1 MKATIVGGGFG
12 GLAGAALLENQ
23 GFQVTLLE
31 KNKDVGGRARVWLK
45 DGFVFDMGPSWY
57 LMPEVFER
65 FFLEM
70 GTERNKYYDLQ
81 LLDPYYRV
89 FFSPEER
96 VDITSDL
103 DATRRIFE
111 SFEPGGAQK
120 LDAYLKQAKYKY
132 DVAIAEFLYREYRSI
147 RQFLNRRLLVEG
159 SRLNVFS
166 TLDKFVSRY
175 FSDRR
180 AKQILEYAMV
190 FLGTSPQNAPALYSI
205 MSHVDL
211 NLGVYFPRGGMAAL
225 VDGMRKLAE
234 DAGAQVLTEQPVTRI
249 RADGK
254 KATAVETAHDEFPT
268 DLVLVNADYHHAET
282 ALLDAEHRSYSD
294 RYWNSRVLAPTM
306 FVVYLGLNKKLT
318 NLAHHNLYF
327 TDPWNDHFDTIFRH
341 PEWPEDPSYYVSCA
355 SYDDETVAPA
365 GKENIFFLVPVA
377 PGLEDTDDFREAYAD
392 KIIAHFERISGEDIT
407 PHIQIRRVFSHRDF
421 AADYNAFKG
430 TALGLA
436 HTLRQT
442 AVFRPSHRSKRLG
455 NLFYSGQYTHP
466 GIGVPM
472 TLISSQ
478 VISEQIAREY
488 A

>member
-1 MKATIVGGGFG
+1 MKATIIGGGFG
-12 GLAGAALLENQ
+12 GLSAAALLAKH
-23 GFQVTLLE
+23 GMDVTLLE
-31 KNKDVGGRARVWLK
+31 KNDVVGGRARAWHE

-65 FFLEM
+65 FFEEM
-70 GTERNKYYDLQ
+70 GTKRSDYYDLQ
-81 LLDPYYRV
+81 LLDPFYRV
-89 FFSPEER
+89 FFSPDER
-96 VDITSDL
+96 VDINADL
-103 DATRRIFE
+103 DQTRRVFE
-111 SFEPGGAQK
+111 SFEPDGARK
-120 LDAYLKQAKYKY
+120 LDAYLQQAKYKY
-132 DVAIAEFLYREYRSI
+132 DIAMNEFLYREYRSI
-147 RQFLNRRLLVEG
+147 GQFLNRRLLVEG
-159 SRLNVFS
+159 TRLNVFS

-225 VDGMRKLAE
+225 VDGMRRLAE
-234 DAGAQVLTEQPVTRI
+234 DAGATINTNQPVTKIEVANRQ
-249 RADGK
+249 
-254 KATAVETAHDEFPT
+254 AHLVRTDTDEFPT
-268 DLVLVNADYHHAET
+268 DLVITNADYHFADT
-282 ALLDAEHRSYSD
+282 QLLDAQHRSYSD

-306 FVVYLGLNKKLT
+306 FVVYLGLSKKLQSV
-318 NLAHHNLYF
+318 AHHNLYF
-327 TDPWNDHFDTIFRH
+327 TDPWNQHFDTIFKN
-341 PEWPEDPSYYVSCA
+341 PAWPENPSYYVSCA
-355 SYDDETVAPA
+355 SYDDEAVAPA

-377 PGLEDTDDFREAYAD
+377 PGLQDTDSLRETYAD
-392 KIIAHFERISGEDIT
+392 TVIRHFEQLTGEQIT
-407 PHIQIRRVFSHRDF
+407 PHIQIRRIFSHRDF
-421 AADYNAFKG
+421 QNDYNAFKG

-442 AVFRPSHRSKRLG
+442 AVFRPSHRSKRVK

-478 VISEQIAREY
+478 VIAEQIVKEY